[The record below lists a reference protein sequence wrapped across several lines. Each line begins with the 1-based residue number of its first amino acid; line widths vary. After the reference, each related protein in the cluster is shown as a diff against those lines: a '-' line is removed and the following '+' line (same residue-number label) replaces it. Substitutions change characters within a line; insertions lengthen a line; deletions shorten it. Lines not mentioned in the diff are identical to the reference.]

1 MRKKMSKSL
10 AVILAAAVSLGLLAG
25 CGGSSDSVSGEA
37 QTATEESS
45 GGGVVMTLRNRRT
58 VVICTLLQ
66 WH

>member
-45 GGGVVMTLRNRRT
+45 GGVVMTLRNRRT